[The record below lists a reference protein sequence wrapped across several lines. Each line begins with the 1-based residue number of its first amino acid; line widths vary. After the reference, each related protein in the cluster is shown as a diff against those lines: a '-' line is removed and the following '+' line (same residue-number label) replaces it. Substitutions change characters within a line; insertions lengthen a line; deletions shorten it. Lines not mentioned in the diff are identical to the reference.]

1 MDHGELTELLAHWHQ
16 DGRDG
21 LDSILPAI
29 YDELQSLARH
39 HLAGVDGTP
48 TLQPTLLVHE
58 AYLRLA
64 QATPQQF
71 AGRRQ
76 FFAYA
81 SRIIRHVLV
90 DHIRARQSHKRGSG
104 NLLGSDALDGAMD
117 NSGLSPEMILAVHG
131 ALQRLETMDARQA
144 HIVEMKFFGGMRQA
158 EIAEA
163 LGVSVPTVERHW
175 SAGRRR
181 LAVLLKSSAA
191 HGNTADAP

>member
-1 MDHGELTELLAHWHQ
+1 MPLVKGENTILLK
-16 DGRDG
+16 
-21 LDSILPAI
+21 ILN
-29 YDELQSLARH
+29 
-39 HLAGVDGTP
+39 
-48 TLQPTLLVHE
+48 
-58 AYLRLA
+58 
-64 QATPQQF
+64 
-71 AGRRQ
+71 
-76 FFAYA
+76 
-81 SRIIRHVLV
+81 
-90 DHIRARQSHKRGSG
+90 GSG
-104 NLLGSDALDGAMD
+104 PSGFAFEVKG
-117 NSGLSPEMILAVHG
+117 SGLSPEMILAVHG